1 MYHLLTACCGS
12 YLARSLED
20 EAMTVFVRLLAG
32 KCTLRAAFLCI
43 LVQRFKHVPLLP
55 FLLCDRMALASYT
68 HLAVVA

>member
-1 MYHLLTACCGS
+1 
-12 YLARSLED
+12 
-20 EAMTVFVRLLAG
+20 MTVFVRLLAG
-32 KCTLRAAFLCI
+32 KCTLRTAFLCI